1 MCLGFC
7 TCQHGEAIEAAL
19 CSVILHTEES
29 LQWKKEH
36 CFNSLK
42 TALANVPQVR
52 LISGMVS
59 CTASWNKYRFCGL
72 LRQEV
77 VHSMT
82 DTTGSGVSSTGKLGH
97 RAEVLHHTDLQCSE
111 RQ

>member
-1 MCLGFC
+1 MIFYSTDNDVLCFC
-7 TCQHGEAIEAAL
+7 ICQHGEAIEAAL

-52 LISGMVS
+52 LISGMV
-59 CTASWNKYRFCGL
+59 
-72 LRQEV
+72 Q
-77 VHSMT
+77 
-82 DTTGSGVSSTGKLGH
+82 GH
-97 RAEVLHHTDLQCSE
+97 RQVHHIGRGDEFDLE
-111 RQ
+111 

>member
-1 MCLGFC
+1 MVCYSTDNDVFC
-7 TCQHGEAIEAAL
+7 FCICQHGEAIEAAL

-52 LISGMVS
+52 LILGMVQGRRKVLRMGVP
-59 CTASWNKYRFCGL
+59 CTYSLKLIITYKL
-72 LRQEV
+72 LFVIKENIILYFF
-77 VHSMT
+77 T
-82 DTTGSGVSSTGKLGH
+82 
-97 RAEVLHHTDLQCSE
+97 AESI
-111 RQ
+111 